1 MNAPAIAERVE
12 PQGGLI
18 SKALFAVGSGILLLV
33 CVSAH
38 FMSMLWNLFFVLM
51 LLLVPIAVIGRSWN
65 AYRKQL
71 ELHFVRAPFRA
82 EMRWHLF
89 QMLNR
94 WAFWVAM
101 MMTLPLVVIPIQFKP
116 DEYRSI
122 QNLWIGSAV
131 LLMLLELFPAKRLHL
146 STNLLFAAG
155 WLFFAFQFLQIY
167 APPSLAE
174 SMVLTAPF
182 RGDWYIFHG
191 GRSALVNH
199 HYPITAQRNALDL
212 CKVAG
217 GRFSEGDPTRLES
230 YAAYGASLF
239 APAAGKI
246 VKVVGDRPD
255 MPIGTMD
262 RDQIVGNHVILEI
275 GKDRFVLLAH
285 LMKGSVAVAEGV
297 QVQAGQLIA
306 RCGNS
311 GNTSQPHLHLQVQ
324 NRADVWAT
332 DLKTV
337 PILFRDAVR
346 VRGGHSER
354 LPAADLRRNDE
365 LLVPDET
372 APL

>member
-1 MNAPAIAERVE
+1 MNAPAMAERVE
-12 PQGGLI
+12 PRSGLI
-18 SKALFAVGSGILLLV
+18 SKALFAVGGGILLLV
-33 CVSAH
+33 CVEAH
-38 FMSMLWNLFFVLM
+38 FKGMLWNLCFILM
-51 LLLVPIAVIGRSWN
+51 LLLVPITVIGRSWN

-71 ELHFVRAPFRA
+71 EMRFVRAPFRA
-82 EMRWHLF
+82 EMRWYLF

-94 WAFWVAM
+94 WAFWITMIV
-101 MMTLPLVVIPIQFKP
+101 TLPLVVIPLQFKP
-116 DEYRSI
+116 DEYQSI
-122 QNLWIGSAV
+122 QTLWIGSAA
-131 LLMLLELFPAKRLHL
+131 LLMLFELFPAKRLHL

-155 WLFFAFQFLQIY
+155 WLFFAFQFWQIY

-174 SMVLTAPF
+174 GTVLTAPF
-182 RGDWYIFHG
+182 RGDWYVFHG

-217 GRFSEGDPTRLES
+217 GRFSQGDPKRLES
-230 YAAYGASLF
+230 YPAYGASLF

-255 MPIGTMD
+255 MAIGMMD

-285 LMKGSVAVAEGV
+285 LMQGSVAVAEGA
-297 QVQAGQLIA
+297 QVDAGQLIA

-346 VRGGHSER
+346 ARAGHSER

-365 LLVPDET
+365 LLVPEE
-372 APL
+372 AAQL